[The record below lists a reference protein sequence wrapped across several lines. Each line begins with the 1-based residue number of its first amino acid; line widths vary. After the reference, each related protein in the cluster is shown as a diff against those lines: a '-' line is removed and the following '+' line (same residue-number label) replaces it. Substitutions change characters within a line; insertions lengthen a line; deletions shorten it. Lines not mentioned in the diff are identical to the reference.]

1 MKKKS
6 SSASFGAVLA
16 IIAFA
21 VLMNAS
27 ENSNFSAVLIVLAV
41 ILFAAVFTVM
51 KNVKKARAEKSEI
64 DRIIEDSP
72 KHLDCDYGNYNC
84 DFSHDNDERIKQLGE
99 FLKNGII
106 DKKEYQLLLKKYNQ
120 QY

>member
-6 SSASFGAVLA
+6 SSAGFGAVIA
-16 IIAFA
+16 IILFAF
-21 VLMNAS
+21 LMNVS
-27 ENSNFSAVLIVLAV
+27 EDSNDSVVLIVMAV
-41 ILFAAVFTVM
+41 VLFASAFTAA
-51 KNVKKARAEKSEI
+51 KNAKKAKAEKSEI
-64 DRIIEDSP
+64 DRIIADAP
-72 KHLDCDYGNYNC
+72 QHLDCDYGNYNC
-84 DFSHDNDERIKQLGE
+84 DFSHDNDERIRQLGE